1 MDFLRLKSW
10 LDTGANVSWQGKS
23 PHVLYWVLAA
33 AILVGAACVRF
44 SLPQTP
50 LMDPDT
56 WGYLNPGFSKLT
68 GGFFQHTFG
77 RNFVYP
83 GFIFGGLCVWGDFEV
98 LGVMQHALG
107 LLSGILLLV
116 TWNLLCGFLRTSR
129 PVALAARFMGLGL
142 TAQYLFNR
150 SQIVL
155 EHTIRPESIFPCF
168 LILSFVLN
176 FAALRSWLLLHR
188 ERRAGLLLGFNLFV
202 TYVGMSLKPS
212 MAFGAAAANLPLL
225 FWLWRGT
232 AFPRHKAAVTGAAL
246 AVTLL
251 TLWLPE
257 KILAQKD
264 AFTTFFLP
272 TMLFTIHAPIIH
284 EQMVED
290 LQHGEM
296 GPYPLAWL
304 QTFNQGFERSLAGAQ
319 DPANGVWNLLG
330 LNADYLIYRDSVFD
344 ATFEQGPQRERQ
356 IAAFC
361 MYYYWRTWKH
371 RPGEMLAKIGRQL
384 RFAYSANPTGK
395 LRFFL
400 NKTHRRKIMPM
411 PFLYP
416 YREASL
422 CSKNPTV
429 HPRLMASIYGVA
441 YTRRLHNLGQLK
453 TPFPQSL
460 LMADLNNVILPVTY
474 LPLLIVAVGCGAAL
488 LILYRAVHATLI
500 GGVVLCVLVNF
511 GMFLTVAVAH
521 TLDIRRYVDNQHI
534 LLLLTAYAAVLLPVQ
549 FFFAHWKSVP
559 VTPLEPAAAPPV
571 P

>member
-1 MDFLRLKSW
+1 M
-10 LDTGANVSWQGKS
+10 
-23 PHVLYWVLAA
+23 LYWTLAA
-33 AILVGAACVRF
+33 LIVVGAAIVRF
-44 SLPQTP
+44 RLPQTP

-83 GFIFGGLCVWGDFEV
+83 GFIFGCLFVWGDFEV
-98 LGVMQHALG
+98 LGVVQHTLG
-107 LLSGILLLV
+107 LLSGVLLLV
-116 TWNLLCGFLRTSR
+116 AWNLLCGFLRAPR
-129 PVALAARFMGLGL
+129 PVVLVARFMGLGL

-155 EHTIRPESIFPCF
+155 EHTIRPESIFPCC
-168 LILSFVLN
+168 LILSFGLN
-176 FAALRSWLLLHR
+176 FAALRSWLLASQ
-188 ERRAGLLLGFNLFV
+188 ERRAGLLLGINLFV
-202 TYVGMSLKPS
+202 TYLGMSLKPS

-225 FWLWRGT
+225 CWLWWG
-232 AFPRHKAAVTGAAL
+232 AALPRRKAAVTGAAL

-257 KILAQKD
+257 KILAQRD

-290 LQHGEM
+290 LQHGEP

-304 QTFNQGFERSLAGAQ
+304 QTFDQGFERSLAGAR

-344 ATFEQGPQRERQ
+344 PTFAQGPQRERQ

-361 MYYYWRTWKH
+361 MYYYWRTWRH

-384 RFAYSANPTGK
+384 RFVYLPGGTDK
-395 LRFFL
+395 LLFL
-400 NKTHRRKIMPM
+400 SRTHQPRRIP
-411 PFLYP
+411 LSILHA
-416 YREASL
+416 YREAAA
-422 CSKNPTV
+422 CSKNPSV
-429 HPRLMASIYGVA
+429 HPRLMASIYGRA
-441 YTRRLHNLGQLK
+441 YTRRLHDLGQSEL
-453 TPFPQSL
+453 PLQQSL
-460 LMADLNNVILPVTY
+460 LMADLNHVVLPTLY
-474 LPLLIVAVGCGAAL
+474 LPLLLVALGSGAAL
-488 LILYRAVHATLI
+488 LILYRAAHAALV
-500 GGVVLCVLVNF
+500 GGAFLCILVNF

-521 TLDIRRYVDNQHI
+521 TLEIRRYVDNQHI
-534 LLLLTAYAAVLLPVQ
+534 LTLLTAYAALLLPVQ
-549 FFFAHWKSVP
+549 FLCARRRPAP
-559 VTPLEPAAAPPV
+559 VTPPGPAAGPV